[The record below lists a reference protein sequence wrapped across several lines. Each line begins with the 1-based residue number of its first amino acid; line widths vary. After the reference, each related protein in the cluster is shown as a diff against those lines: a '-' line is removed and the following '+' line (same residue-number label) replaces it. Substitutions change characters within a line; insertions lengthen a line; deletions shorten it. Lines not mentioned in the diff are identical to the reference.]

1 MAEDDSTILVID
13 DDPSIVRTLTKV
25 LTRAGF
31 IVDAAVSGSEAIRKL
46 RKNSYDV
53 SIVDLRL
60 GDMEG
65 TELLSMMQ
73 NTAPQMLRIMLTGTP
88 MPNSKIE
95 EAQGK
100 ADFFLLKPVKPQELL
115 AIIDRRLRAKSLNSL

>member
-1 MAEDDSTILVID
+1 MAKDDSTILVID

-31 IVDAAVSGSEAIRKL
+31 KVDAARSGSEAIQKL
-46 RKNSYDV
+46 RENSYDV

-73 NTAPQMLRIMLTGTP
+73 KASPQMLRIMLTGTP
-88 MPNSKIE
+88 IPNSRLE

-115 AIIDRRLRAKSLNSL
+115 AIIDSRLKINL